1 LTATLDRVFLLV
13 PLTRRVE
20 RTSLDDVSV
29 QRHLGKQL
37 SRTDIA
43 PVLEADPELGEGL
56 EPQEFDAA
64 QRTLLARVIT
74 LEPGRWRPE
83 DMWTHADHPTLGILV
98 LDGLA
103 TREVTVAGRHST
115 ELLGSGDLLRPWDQD
130 GDVGMLQMPATWTIT
145 ARMRVAVL
153 DERFLVAACRWPSIV
168 DQLSTRMIRRSRY
181 LSFRLAMKEIMRVEG
196 RLLILFWALSER
208 WGHVTPRG
216 VHVRLRL
223 THEALGK
230 LVGARRPSVTTA
242 IGALTAAGEIE
253 RAADGYVLLG
263 DPANAL
269 RRAAGDDDD
278 DDALA
283 S

>member
-1 LTATLDRVFLLV
+1 
-13 PLTRRVE
+13 
-20 RTSLDDVSV
+20 
-29 QRHLGKQL
+29 L
-37 SRTDIA
+37 SPTDIV
-43 PVLEADPELGEGL
+43 PVLDTDPELG
-56 EPQEFDAA
+56 DALDRDQFEA
-64 QRTLLARVIT
+64 ARRALLARAVT

-83 DMWTHADHPTLGILV
+83 DHWTREEHPTLGLLV
-98 LDGLA
+98 LEGLM
-103 TREVTVAGRHST
+103 TREVTVAGRQST
-115 ELLGSGDLLRPWDQD
+115 ELLGAGDLLRPWDQD
-130 GDVGMLQMPATWTIT
+130 ADVGTLQMPATWMIT
-145 ARMRVAVL
+145 NRARLAIL
-153 DERFLVAACRWPSIV
+153 DERFLMAACRWPTVV
-168 DQLSTRMIRRSRY
+168 DELGTRMVRRSRY

-253 RAADGYVLLG
+253 RMADGYLLLG
-263 DPANAL
+263 DPSQAL
-269 RRAAGDDDD
+269 RRAAGEDDA
-278 DDALA
+278 ALA